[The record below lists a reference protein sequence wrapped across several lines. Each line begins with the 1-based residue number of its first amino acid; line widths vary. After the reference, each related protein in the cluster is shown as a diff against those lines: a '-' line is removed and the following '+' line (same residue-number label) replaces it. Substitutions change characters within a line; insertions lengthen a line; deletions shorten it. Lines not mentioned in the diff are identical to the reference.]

1 MDAEAAARAWVEGWS
16 SAWPAR
22 DAGAVGALYA
32 EGAVFR
38 SHPFR
43 EPQPPAE
50 YAAWTFADEDEGL
63 VECRFGEPVV
73 GGERAAV
80 EYWALRR
87 RRDGGEATLA
97 GIALIRF
104 GADGLVV
111 EQRDYWDLADGR
123 RSPNFP

>member
-1 MDAEAAARAWVEGWS
+1 MDAEDSARAWVEGWS
-16 SAWPAR
+16 RAWPAG
-22 DAGAVGALYA
+22 DAVAVGDLYA

-50 YAAWTFADEDEGL
+50 YARWAFADEDEQL

-73 GGERAAV
+73 GRERAAV
-80 EYWALRR
+80 EYWALLR
-87 RRDGGEATLA
+87 RRDGTEATLA
-97 GIALIRF
+97 GIAVLRF
-104 GADGLVV
+104 GADGRVV

-123 RSPNFP
+123 RPPNFH